1 MKKIQVTITDPCGFH
16 ARPAGKL
23 VRLVK
28 GMDSKVTLSL
38 RDGREVSAARLIA
51 VMSLGIRCGEE
62 ITLRVEGEQEQR
74 DAAAL
79 RAFFEEM
86 S

>member
-1 MKKIQVTITDPCGFH
+1 
-16 ARPAGKL
+16 
-23 VRLVK
+23 
-28 GMDSKVTLSL
+28 VTLSL

-62 ITLRVEGEQEQR
+62 ITLRVEGEQEQH